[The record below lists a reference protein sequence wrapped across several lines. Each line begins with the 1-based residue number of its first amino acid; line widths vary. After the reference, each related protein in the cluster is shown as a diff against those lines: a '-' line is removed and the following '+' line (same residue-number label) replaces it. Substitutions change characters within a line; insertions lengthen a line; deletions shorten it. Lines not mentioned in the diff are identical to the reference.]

1 MLAIKDLNSSSKHKD
16 SNVDKTKKQKV
27 KDVIYFDKGG
37 IDGFQDWVLKRL
49 EWSVSLSRA
58 PIHQAERW
66 WSQTLD
72 HRLIGL
78 LAVSSRYNI
87 LPRQYSQSEKDQNY
101 VSMKTVH
108 NLCTASHTTLQKIVA
123 DGIARG
129 DLIPLV
135 TNKGDKRY
143 SIFTASDSMCKA
155 YKNIKN
161 WTGF

>member
-16 SNVDKTKKQKV
+16 PNVNKTKKQKV

>member
-1 MLAIKDLNSSSKHKD
+1 MSVVKEFKN
-16 SNVDKTKKQKV
+16 TPQKV
-27 KDVIYFDKGG
+27 AEKVDNNKRIKINDMIFFDKGG
-37 IDGFQDWVLKRL
+37 VDIFQQWVIKRL
-49 EWSVSLSRA
+49 EWTVTLSRA
-58 PIHQAERW
+58 PVHRSERW

-78 LAVSSRYNI
+78 MAVASRYNI
-87 LPRQYSQSEKDQNY
+87 LPKQYCQSENNQNY

-108 NLCTASHTTLQKIVA
+108 NLCTASHTTLQKIVS

-135 TNKGDKRY
+135 TKRGDKRQ

-155 YKNIKN
+155 YKNIKD

>member
-1 MLAIKDLNSSSKHKD
+1 MSIAKELKNTSQKKVENNDENKKFQIKDI
-16 SNVDKTKKQKV
+16 TF
-27 KDVIYFDKGG
+27 FDKGG
-37 IDGFQDWVLKRL
+37 IDIFQQWVIKRL
-49 EWSVSLSRA
+49 EWSVTLSRA
-58 PIHQAERW
+58 PVHRSERW

-78 LAVSSRYNI
+78 MAVASRYNI
-87 LPRQYSQSEKDQNY
+87 LPKQYCQNENDQNY

-108 NLCTASHTTLQKIVA
+108 NLCTASHTTLQKIVS

-129 DLIPLV
+129 DLIPLI
-135 TNKGDKRY
+135 TKNGDKRQ

-155 YKNIKN
+155 YKNIKS

>member
-1 MLAIKDLNSSSKHKD
+1 MTIVKDLKNSKEINKFKND
-16 SNVDKTKKQKV
+16 VVKKQKINQV
-27 KDVIYFDKGG
+27 VYFDKGG
-37 IDGFQDWVLKRL
+37 KDGFQEWVLKRL
-49 EWSVSLSRA
+49 EWTVSLSRS

-78 LAVSSRYNI
+78 MAVSSRYNI
-87 LPRQYSQSEKDQNY
+87 LPEQYCQNVNERNY

-108 NLCTASHTTLQKIVA
+108 NLCTASHTTLQKIVS
-123 DGIARG
+123 DGISRG

-135 TNKGDKRY
+135 TSNGDKRF
-143 SIFTASDSMCKA
+143 SIFTASDTMCKA